1 MGYQDD
7 KAGPK
12 ALAVRVLVCLVC
24 SKQKTKVFFRETLM
38 AKRGGHRLGA
48 VHYIINNAL
57 KGPRLR
63 NLSVQI

>member
-38 AKRGGHRLGA
+38 AKRGGGIDL
-48 VHYIINNAL
+48 VPFTI
-57 KGPRLR
+57 
-63 NLSVQI
+63 LSTMHSKVLV